1 MWKRGQESYRGRRS
15 RYVAN
20 SFVPRSQGSP
30 QAMKTLVAISLLV
43 MLCLLDLGCATHRM
57 YDGEARPKDQVAVI
71 EHPTGPSGVQVTIE
85 NVDGRPHDGGH
96 GDTDVLPGR
105 HKVALKVLRG
115 KMMAAQS
122 VSFDAR
128 AGHVYRIEAAESLLC
143 SVFDD
148 ATGNNV
154 TLPQERAP

>member
-1 MWKRGQESYRGRRS
+1 
-15 RYVAN
+15 
-20 SFVPRSQGSP
+20 
-30 QAMKTLVAISLLV
+30 MKTFSAISLLV
-43 MLCLLDLGCATHRM
+43 VLCLLAFGCATHRM
-57 YDGEARPKDQVAVI
+57 YEGEARPKDQVAVI
-71 EHPTGPSGVQVTIE
+71 KHPTGPSMVEVTID
-85 NVDGRPHDGGH
+85 NIDGLPHGGWY
-96 GDTDVLPGR
+96 GDTDILPGR

-122 VSFDAR
+122 VSFDAQ

-154 TLPQERAP
+154 TLPQQRAP